1 VRELVLRL
9 RAFGARHE
17 FLSAALF
24 FTVLACAWSW
34 PMFKGDQLTQDYVL
48 YQSVPWKAE
57 RPARLHVTPRST
69 DGDGAR
75 LLYPLF
81 RVARDQVHDG
91 HLPLWNPN
99 IYAGMTLAGDMQSA
113 VLWPLTW
120 LAWILPPGFAWGL
133 IASLKLVIA
142 AFGAFVLAREL
153 GASRGGS
160 LVAGSIYGLSAPIV
174 VWMQWPL
181 GTVNALVPWLIFA
194 VHRLYVR
201 PSARRFAALA
211 AVVALG
217 VAAGHPESIAMN
229 AAFGGVY
236 VLVLAAIER
245 RRAIRE
251 RAGAVGAWL
260 GAHVAGILAAA
271 AMAFPFL
278 VAVRDSVSVH
288 VHAQAG
294 QTEHLWT
301 AILFAAPNAYGL
313 VRLTGLPIATTYAAL
328 AVYFGAA
335 ALLIALLGAWRARH
349 RPPAIALTVVVVVAL
364 LARFGVPPMN
374 WLFHSVW
381 PFKLVVIGRM
391 YAIIALAG
399 ALGASAAVTSLV
411 RRPLAVRTIVI
422 SMAALGAGI
431 ALIEVIALAT
441 LDHFTVQL
449 QARAVAR
456 SAAFIGLGGVCLWAL
471 GRIRRTGAIA
481 LVLGVCVAD
490 LALFQPYNVWLG
502 SSAAHPRTPPALRF
516 LAAHRA
522 GSRVS
527 PYSPAQLNDVLPPNT
542 GAILRLESVTGYD
555 YPQPER
561 WSRLSTRVFG
571 QKGFAE
577 HIDTSPL
584 PRGAGLRAL
593 ELFNTRY
600 YVTAPRAP
608 APNPV
613 LRAVYRGDDATVW
626 EDPDALPRAFVVPNA
641 RPSTD
646 ASSLAALEAGR
657 LDPRRL
663 ALVAPGSR
671 HITGP
676 PAAFRPANARELGPD
691 RLRVTVP
698 AGRAGWLVV
707 GNAYFPQWRA
717 KVDGRTVPVR
727 RTDYAAIGL
736 PLSAG
741 PHTVELVIGRDSFRF
756 AAVISIVTIVVL
768 LAAAVLLSGRVR
780 RRYPRR

>member
-1 VRELVLRL
+1 MAAGRYRYGPRVRELVLRL

-57 RPARLHVTPRST
+57 RPAGLHVNPRST

-120 LAWILPPGFAWGL
+120 LAWILPTGFAWGL

-236 VLVLAAIER
+236 VLILAAIER

-260 GAHVAGILAAA
+260 GAHVTGILAAA

-301 AILFAAPNAYGL
+301 ATLFAAPNA
-313 VRLTGLPIATTYAAL
+313 V
-328 AVYFGAA
+328 
-335 ALLIALLGAWRARH
+335 
-349 RPPAIALTVVVVVAL
+349 
-364 LARFGVPPMN
+364 
-374 WLFHSVW
+374 
-381 PFKLVVIGRM
+381 
-391 YAIIALAG
+391 
-399 ALGASAAVTSLV
+399 
-411 RRPLAVRTIVI
+411 
-422 SMAALGAGI
+422 
-431 ALIEVIALAT
+431 
-441 LDHFTVQL
+441 
-449 QARAVAR
+449 
-456 SAAFIGLGGVCLWAL
+456 
-471 GRIRRTGAIA
+471 
-481 LVLGVCVAD
+481 
-490 LALFQPYNVWLG
+490 
-502 SSAAHPRTPPALRF
+502 
-516 LAAHRA
+516 
-522 GSRVS
+522 
-527 PYSPAQLNDVLPPNT
+527 
-542 GAILRLESVTGYD
+542 
-555 YPQPER
+555 
-561 WSRLSTRVFG
+561 
-571 QKGFAE
+571 
-577 HIDTSPL
+577 
-584 PRGAGLRAL
+584 
-593 ELFNTRY
+593 
-600 YVTAPRAP
+600 
-608 APNPV
+608 
-613 LRAVYRGDDATVW
+613 
-626 EDPDALPRAFVVPNA
+626 
-641 RPSTD
+641 
-646 ASSLAALEAGR
+646 
-657 LDPRRL
+657 
-663 ALVAPGSR
+663 
-671 HITGP
+671 GP
-676 PAAFRPANARELGPD
+676 
-691 RLRVTVP
+691 
-698 AGRAGWLVV
+698 
-707 GNAYFPQWRA
+707 
-717 KVDGRTVPVR
+717 
-727 RTDYAAIGL
+727 
-736 PLSAG
+736 
-741 PHTVELVIGRDSFRF
+741 
-756 AAVISIVTIVVL
+756 
-768 LAAAVLLSGRVR
+768 
-780 RRYPRR
+780 